1 MPMYAKCLDDKL
13 SQLLKNDA
21 LIRYGVL
28 TSLTGCGKNCTP
40 SVLRTIYLL
49 NIPSS
54 SWSWL
59 IGSAA
64 DDPSLS
70 QLVYTI
76 KEKAPPTGAVSWLKA
91 APNSTFT
98 LKTLL

>member
-28 TSLTGCGKNCTP
+28 NSLTGCGKNCTP

-91 APNSTFT
+91 PNSTFT
-98 LKTLL
+98 FKTLC